1 METPKSLPDIESEEE
16 TSNNYLMRL
25 LEKAYDKAKDTKLEY
40 YSEDSWG
47 LVTIHFPET
56 SVTLTKEAGK
66 LSHEEIKQLVKNLK
80 QYRDSVRE
88 GGKPD
93 PMGMGGAGS
102 IYEISNDFLIKES
115 TDVSEENK
123 ALQRSQDLQGAI
135 DSGTTFP
142 SNIRLVH
149 SLALIE
155 PAFGRRNEHSRKRY
169 ASSAFPHDTVYG
181 SEDDKRTSEVA
192 AYVVMPNISNSV
204 QLEDLLPSKR
214 DGKPQVVNVLNK
226 LLEDKIIESTDE
238 GEIKK
243 FIVEQTEMIIRAFR
257 EAQEDVPDYERA
269 RLIDLSPRN
278 ILIRLES
285 NSEDK
290 KDSLVY
296 YKIDH

>member
-16 TSNNYLMRL
+16 ISNNYLTRL
-25 LEKAYDKAKDTKLEY
+25 LEKAYSKAEDTELEY

-47 LVTIHFPET
+47 LVTIHFPEA

-80 QYRDSVRE
+80 QYRDNVRE

-102 IYEISNDFLIKES
+102 VYEISNDFLIKES

-123 ALQRSQDLQGAI
+123 ALQRSHDLQGAI
-135 DSGTTFP
+135 DRSATFP

-155 PAFGRRNEHSRKRY
+155 PVFGRRNEHSRKRY

-181 SEDDKRTSEVA
+181 SDDDKRISKVA
-192 AYVVMPNISNSV
+192 AYIVMPNILNSV

-214 DGKPQVVNVLNK
+214 EGKVHVVSVLNK

-238 GEIKK
+238 GVIKN
-243 FIVEQTEMIIRAFR
+243 FIVEQTGMIIRVFR

-269 RLIDLSPRN
+269 RLMDLSPRN
-278 ILIRLES
+278 ILVRLES
-285 NSEDK
+285 NESKE
-290 KDSLVY
+290 DSLVY